1 MRLWH
6 KGLIDV
12 LPNKQLKGQWRE
24 CCAIAKAIKENGTPG
39 HLLVNKIM
47 DYPISHFINYAK
59 LVDRELDN
67 RGIGHRVGAFLQY
80 FDLSDLIEKV
90 PFDEIFNGWHN
101 WDYAVVCKYNLYEKW
116 TCGGLTDDEYCAVQN
131 RVIEILDGFL
141 NECAESGGIC
151 DDGV

>member
-6 KGLIDV
+6 KELIDV

-67 RGIGHRVGAFLQY
+67 RGIGHRVGAFWQY

-90 PFDEIFNGWHN
+90 PFGEIFNGWHN
-101 WDYAVVCKYNLYEKW
+101 EDYANVCRVNLYEKW
-116 TCGGLTDDEYCAVQN
+116 TCGGLTDAEYEKIASRVEQILERWFDERYPF
-131 RVIEILDGFL
+131 RGD
-141 NECAESGGIC
+141 C
-151 DDGV
+151 DE